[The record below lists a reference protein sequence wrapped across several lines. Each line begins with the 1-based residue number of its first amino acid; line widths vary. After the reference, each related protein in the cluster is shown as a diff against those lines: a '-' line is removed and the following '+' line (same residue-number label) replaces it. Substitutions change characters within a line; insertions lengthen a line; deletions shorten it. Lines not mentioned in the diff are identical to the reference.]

1 MPVVSTCLPPYH
13 VITHVIAVRSLNHGR
28 IMFTVMSTERL
39 EWNGKDQ
46 SHKFKT
52 VLNSFGSR
60 VGRVLCNNL
69 LFACL
74 DKVKQIVN
82 AKYRDAGV

>member
-1 MPVVSTCLPPYH
+1 M
-13 VITHVIAVRSLNHGR
+13 
-28 IMFTVMSTERL
+28 
-39 EWNGKDQ
+39 NGKDQ

-52 VLNSFGSR
+52 ILNSSGSR
-60 VGRVLCNNL
+60 LGRFLCNNL